1 MISHRRPDAAIRGLA
16 RALRYQVDADVKAGR
31 LRIVLEPFEP
41 EPVPV
46 HLVHVAG
53 RMARASVRA
62 FIDFAAQRLRAEPLL
77 KP

>member
-1 MISHRRPDAAIRGLA
+1 
-16 RALRYQVDADVKAGR
+16 VKAGR

-53 RMARASVRA
+53 RKARASVRA